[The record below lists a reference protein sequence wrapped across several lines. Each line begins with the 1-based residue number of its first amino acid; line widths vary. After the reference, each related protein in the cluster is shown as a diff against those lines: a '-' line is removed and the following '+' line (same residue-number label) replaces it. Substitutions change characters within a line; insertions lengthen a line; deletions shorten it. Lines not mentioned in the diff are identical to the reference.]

1 MKKLVL
7 IVALVALLAVIAA
20 CAPAPTPVPTAV
32 PPTSAPAPTAVPPTS
47 APAPTAV
54 PPTAAPKPTVAP
66 TAVPPT
72 VPPTAVP
79 PTATAVPTAAPTV
92 PPTATTVQADVAF
105 YNGKTVTFVVATAAG
120 GGYDSYARQIA
131 PYVQKYLPGSTVI
144 VKNSPGAGH
153 IIGANEVYAAKP
165 DGLTFG
171 TFNTALIFSQIVGAQ
186 GIQFDLTK
194 YTWIAKMASDNRV
207 LLVGAKTPY
216 KTIDDAV
223 KASATT
229 PIVLSSAG
237 LSSASNIDALLIQQV
252 LGLKVKMIAGYTG
265 NDSDLAILRGEV
277 EGEVGSA
284 SSLAHF
290 VDTGD
295 GRLLLQVGAKKDPTL
310 GNAPLLSDI
319 APANKKAIADLVLVD
334 ASIGRLVAAPPGVP
348 AERRAALVQAFQKA
362 MADPEFLA
370 NMTKAK
376 LPVDPSYGDDVGNL
390 IKSSLTH
397 TPEDL
402 ATLKTL
408 LGPALSGQ

>member
-1 MKKLVL
+1 MKSTLNRMHVL
-7 IVALVALLAVIAA
+7 FVVALVATVLSVILLAG
-20 CAPAPTPVPTAV
+20 CASPTPTL
-32 PPTSAPAPTAVPPTS
+32 
-47 APAPTAV
+47 
-54 PPTAAPKPTVAP
+54 
-66 TAVPPT
+66 

-79 PTATAVPTAAPTV
+79 TKAPVSSSSSASSSVASSVAPTTVPPTQAPTAVPTPVATAAPT
-92 PPTATTVQADVAF
+92 AVQPDLAF
-105 YNGKTVTFVVATAAG
+105 YNGKTVTFIVATKAG
-120 GGYDSYARQIA
+120 GGYDTYARAIA
-131 PYVQKYLPGSTVI
+131 PYIQKYLPGSTVI
-144 VKNSPGAGH
+144 VKNVDGAGH
-153 IIGANEVYAAKP
+153 IIGANETYAAKP

-194 YTWIAKMASDNRV
+194 FTWIAKMASDNRV

-223 KASATT
+223 KASATKEV
-229 PIVLSSAG
+229 VLSSAG
-237 LSSASNIDALLIQQV
+237 LASASNIDALLLQQV

-290 VDTGD
+290 VDSGD
-295 GRLLLQVGAKKDPTL
+295 GRILLQIGLKKDPTL
-310 GNAPLLSDI
+310 GAAPLLSDI
-319 APANKKAIADLVLVD
+319 APANKKAITDLLLVD

-348 AERRAALVQAFQKA
+348 AERRLALVQAFQKA
-362 MADPEFLA
+362 MADPEYLA
-370 NMTKAK
+370 AMQKQK
-376 LPVDPSYGDDVGNL
+376 LPVDPAFGDDVGNL
-390 IKSSLTH
+390 IKSSLSH

-402 ATLKTL
+402 AMLKAL

>member
-1 MKKLVL
+1 MKHNWNPKHAMF
-7 IVALVALLAVIAA
+7 IVVMAATILAVIMLGG
-20 CAPAPTPVPTAV
+20 CAPAPTPVPPTQAPAPTNAPVATAI
-32 PPTSAPAPTAVPPTS
+32 PPTQAPAPTA
-47 APAPTAV
+47 APTAV
-54 PPTAAPKPTVAP
+54 PTTAPTVAP
-66 TAVPPT
+66 TAVP
-72 VPPTAVP
+72 
-79 PTATAVPTAAPTV
+79 APTKV
-92 PPTATTVQADVAF
+92 EADVAF
-105 YNGKTVTFVVATAAG
+105 YNGKTVTFVVATSAG
-120 GGYDSYARQIA
+120 GGYDTYARQIA
-131 PYVQKYLPGSTVI
+131 PYIQKYLPGSTVI

-194 YTWIAKMASDNRV
+194 FTWIAKMASDNRV
-207 LLVGAKTPY
+207 LLVGAKSPY
-216 KTIDDAV
+216 NTFDDAV
-223 KASATT
+223 KASQTK

-237 LSSASNIDALLIQQV
+237 VASASNIDALLLQQAM
-252 LGLKVKMIAGYTG
+252 GLKIKMIAGYTG
-265 NDSDLAILRGEV
+265 NDSDMAILRGEV

-295 GRLLLQVGAKKDPTL
+295 GRIILQIGLKKDPTL
-310 GNAPLLSDI
+310 GSAPLLSDI
-319 APANKKAIADLVLVD
+319 APANKKAIADLLLVD

-348 AERRAALVQAFQKA
+348 EARRLALVQAFQKA
-362 MADPEFLA
+362 MADPEYLA
-370 NMTKAK
+370 NMQKAK
-376 LPVDPSYGDDVGNL
+376 LPVDPAFGDDVGNL

-408 LGPALSGQ
+408 LGPALSGN